1 MFTVLKPFPH
11 PTRRFVVGDAVT
23 ETDLTASTI
32 DLADLKKR
40 KFIAG
45 AETKAAEAA
54 VEKADTPVEQ
64 AAPPSPPTPKSR
76 SALG

>member
-11 PTRRFVVGDAVT
+11 PTRRVAVGDTVT
-23 ETDLTASTI
+23 EADLAGSVI

-45 AETKAAEAA
+45 AETKAAEVA
-54 VEKADTPVEQ
+54 VEKAE
-64 AAPPSPPTPKSR
+64 AAAEPAPEAPKSKSR
-76 SALG
+76 FG

>member
-11 PTRRFVVGDAVT
+11 PTRRIAVGDTVT
-23 ETDLTASTI
+23 EADLADCVI

-54 VEKADTPVEQ
+54 VEKAESAP
-64 AAPPSPPTPKSR
+64 AAATSPKSR
-76 SALG
+76 SAFG